1 MLAAAAVAPYVDE
14 VIVLDKDTMLNGSG
28 SEEDLRQGTSATDLA
43 ERARKRKGVPQYIQ
57 PHVLLCRGSQVAEM
71 LLPGWQA
78 LAKQMGARAT
88 ITGRFKTSYKGRW
101 THHVE
106 NIPSLNTLAGSRALL
121 EESIR
126 AHLLALR
133 PNVRI
138 CCGCRAAA
146 PIWSADGSCM
156 EGVVT
161 KDGQEFR
168 AELVIDAAGRRSP
181 VPGWLAAGGYQPPK
195 EVEVD
200 PHVTYVSR
208 LYKQTPQVAQDESW
222 DAIYI
227 RPHAP
232 NTRGGLVQK
241 IENGLL
247 VMYCMTYLVT
257 NDWCCIWGYSGD
269 HPPHDEQGFQDF
281 VASLEKPDV
290 HQVVRDAE
298 PVTSPVA
305 YAGMTNLRRLYEDI
319 AMPAGLAVIGDSL
332 AGFNPVYGQ
341 GITVAAMEA
350 EALHKLLQERA
361 ELAGSGRISAEQL
374 ASLAPTYQAM
384 AKDIVDF
391 PFSVSTGEDFNFEGT
406 TGERPKKGPIQQLMA
421 SYMEALLDLAAVDM
435 AVYKPLQ
442 QVMNL
447 MDTPDSLL
455 RPGLIAKVL
464 SMHIMAALP
473 WSSHAST
480 HAASSPST

>member
-14 VIVLDKDTMLNGSG
+14 VTILDKDTTLDGGG
-28 SEEDLRQGTSATDLA
+28 SEEVLRQ
-43 ERARKRKGVPQYIQ
+43 
-57 PHVLLCRGSQVAEM
+57 
-71 LLPGWQA
+71 
-78 LAKQMGARAT
+78 
-88 ITGRFKTSYKGRW
+88 SYKGQW

-106 NIPSLNTLAGSRALL
+106 SIPSLNTLAGSRSLL

-133 PNVRI
+133 PNVRV

-146 PIWSADGSCM
+146 PIWSADGSRM

-168 AELVIDAAGRRSP
+168 AELIVDAAGRRSP
-181 VPGWLAAGGYQPPK
+181 LPGWLAAGGYQPPK

-247 VMYCMTYLVT
+247 V
-257 NDWCCIWGYSGD
+257 CCVWGYSGD
-269 HPPHDEQGFQDF
+269 HPPRDEQGFQDF
-281 VASLEKPDV
+281 AASVEKPDV
-290 HQVVRDAE
+290 HEIIKDAE

-319 AMPAGLAVIGDSL
+319 KMPAGLAVVGDSL

-350 EALHKLLQERA
+350 EALHKLLKERA
-361 ELAGSGRISAEQL
+361 EVAGSGRISAEQL

-384 AKDIVDF
+384 AKNIVEF
-391 PFSVSTGEDFNFEGT
+391 PFSVATGEDFNFQGT
-406 TGERPKKGPIQQLMA
+406 TGERPKKGPVKQLMS
-421 SYMEALLDLAAVDM
+421 SYMKALLELAAIDM
-435 AVYKPLQ
+435 SVYKPLQ
-442 QVMNL
+442 RVMNL
-447 MDTPDSLL
+447 LDTPDSLV

-464 SMHIMAALP
+464 RMRILAALP
-473 WSSHAST
+473 LSGHAPK
-480 HAASSPST
+480 HAANSPVA